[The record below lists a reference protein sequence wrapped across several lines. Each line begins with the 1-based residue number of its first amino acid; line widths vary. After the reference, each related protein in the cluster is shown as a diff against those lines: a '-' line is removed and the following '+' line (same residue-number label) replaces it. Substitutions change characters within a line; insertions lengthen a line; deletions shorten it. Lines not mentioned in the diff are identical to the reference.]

1 MEQIWPLDDRKTPNT
16 EGPGVV
22 SIETDP
28 YVKRSLSK
36 VFLRKR
42 QKDYREKRKS
52 DNNNNNNKGC
62 FIVYFFPLYKSPSK
76 NILTMIKMSDLNST
90 IM

>member
-1 MEQIWPLDDRKTPNT
+1 MEQIWPLDDRKTPNI

-28 YVKRSLSK
+28 YAKRSLSK

-42 QKDYREKRKS
+42 QKDYGK
-52 DNNNNNNKGC
+52 KGSQTTTTTIKGVLLPV
-62 FIVYFFPLYKSPSK
+62 FSLYKSPSK
-76 NILTMIKMSDLNST
+76 NILTMIIMLDLYST

>member
-1 MEQIWPLDDRKTPNT
+1 MEQIWPLDDRKTPNI

-28 YVKRSLSK
+28 YAKRSLSK

-42 QKDYREKRKS
+42 L
-52 DNNNNNNKGC
+52 KGKKGSQTTTTIKGVLLPI
-62 FIVYFFPLYKSPSK
+62 FSLYKSPSK

>member
-28 YVKRSLSK
+28 FAKRSLSK

-42 QKDYREKRKS
+42 QKDYGGGGES
-52 DNNNNNNKGC
+52 DDNNNNKGC
-62 FIVYFFPLYKSPSK
+62 LIARFFPAL
-76 NILTMIKMSDLNST
+76 
-90 IM
+90 